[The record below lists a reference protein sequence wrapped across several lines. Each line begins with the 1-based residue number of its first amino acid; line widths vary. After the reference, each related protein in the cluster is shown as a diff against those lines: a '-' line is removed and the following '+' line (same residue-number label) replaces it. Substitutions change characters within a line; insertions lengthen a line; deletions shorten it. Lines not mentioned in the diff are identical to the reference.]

1 MDNNSRSRLPEVCVR
16 KTCKIIGFVLHVDQI
31 VAHTLNTSMHISCH
45 NHFSLDYEQMTEYFQ
60 RNGTRWDLPEL
71 TRTKGV

>member
-1 MDNNSRSRLPEVCVR
+1 
-16 KTCKIIGFVLHVDQI
+16 
-31 VAHTLNTSMHISCH
+31 VAHILNIAVYVSCH
-45 NHFSLDYEQMTEYFQ
+45 NHFSLDHEQMTEYFQ